1 MIEIDIYQI
10 EYGVGEIG
18 SMEVGPYKRM
28 LVNPLLI
35 YTVEPWGNSREYYYQ
50 IDFYQET
57 VKSFLTNFEGYQSI
71 KNYRIYLGS
80 LKEHGLGNELAKR

>member
-28 LVNPLLI
+28 LINPHLI
-35 YTVEPWGNSREYYYQ
+35 YTVEPWSNSQDYYQ
-50 IDFYQET
+50 IDFYQEKT
-57 VKSFLTNFEGYQSI
+57 VKSFLTNFEGYQAI
-71 KNYRIYLGS
+71 KNYRNIS
-80 LKEHGLGNELAKR
+80 WKFERTWIRK